1 MARGP
6 KSCADE
12 TETGRVSGFFDF
24 LKTLPP
30 YDDNANTVYRLEQRR
45 RLIIEPFAPQIEGAR
60 VLDIA
65 AHDGRWSYAL
75 AHAGAAEVV
84 GVEARA
90 ELVARFD
97 AFPET
102 AFKPRVRLTCN
113 DLYAEIEA
121 RVSRGESFDM
131 VAVYGIFY
139 HIMDH
144 FRLLSL
150 IRRLAPRLIV
160 IDSEFI
166 TLDNAMV
173 QVLKEEVS
181 NPLNAVSDVPGVTH
195 TVVGVPSRRA
205 TGFMAEALGYELSW
219 VDHATLLGRDRRGM
233 KDYFREGRKARFT
246 CALTPAGAQA

>member
-1 MARGP
+1 MDRSARPACNQTAKPGRQDCAPASRPPPTRRWAGRISAARSPSIPTRTWPSRSASPTAPSTKNSGRRTRPMARGP

-102 AFKPRVRLTCN
+102 AFKPR
-113 DLYAEIEA
+113 
-121 RVSRGESFDM
+121 
-131 VAVYGIFY
+131 
-139 HIMDH
+139 
-144 FRLLSL
+144 
-150 IRRLAPRLIV
+150 
-160 IDSEFI
+160 
-166 TLDNAMV
+166 
-173 QVLKEEVS
+173 
-181 NPLNAVSDVPGVTH
+181 
-195 TVVGVPSRRA
+195 
-205 TGFMAEALGYELSW
+205 
-219 VDHATLLGRDRRGM
+219 
-233 KDYFREGRKARFT
+233 
-246 CALTPAGAQA
+246 